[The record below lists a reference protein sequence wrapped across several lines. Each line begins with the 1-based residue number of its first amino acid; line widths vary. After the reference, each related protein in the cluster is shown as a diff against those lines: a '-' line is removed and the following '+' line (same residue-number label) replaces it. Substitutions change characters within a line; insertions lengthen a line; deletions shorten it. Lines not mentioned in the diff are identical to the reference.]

1 MLLAIETS
9 FDDTGLALLDDSCRT
24 VFSSLSSS
32 VELHAPYGGVVP
44 ELAAREHLTNLP
56 AMMNELRR
64 MHPQELSQVKAVGVT
79 RGPGLPGC
87 LLAGISFARGAA
99 VALGAELYGLN
110 HLEGHAYT
118 PFFGKSPAEILFPF
132 LALVISGGNTILY
145 EIPRFGEMRVLG
157 ETVDDAAGELF
168 DKLSQKLGYG
178 YPGGAK
184 MEKLA
189 REYGARP
196 ISRQLALPVPMRESG
211 DLNFSFSGL
220 KTAAVR
226 KIDALRK
233 CHEGFDQEFAAS
245 LMRSVWDS
253 VWLKIHAAAESTG
266 IRDVS
271 VSGGVAMN
279 AMLRDYMRAHAEGAG
294 LRVHFPEPRLAMDN
308 AEMMASLLWL
318 MRSLNIR
325 PQPFD
330 AAPGLV

>member
-1 MLLAIETS
+1 MLLAVETS

-24 VFSSLSSS
+24 VFAALSSS

-44 ELAAREHLTNLP
+44 ELAARAHLTNLP

-64 MHPQELSQVKAVGVT
+64 MHPQELAKVSAVGVT

-99 VALGAELYGLN
+99 MALGADLYGLS

-118 PFFGKSPAEILFPF
+118 PFFGKAPAEIPFPL
-132 LALVISGGNTILY
+132 LALVISGGNTVLY

-178 YPGGAK
+178 YPGGARL
-184 MEKLA
+184 EKLA

-196 ISRQLALPVPMRESG
+196 ISRELALPVPMRDSG

-220 KTAAVR
+220 KTAAAR

-233 CHEGFDQEFAAS
+233 SRAGFDQEFAAS

-253 VWLKIHAAAESTG
+253 VWLKVHAAAESTG

-271 VSGGVAMN
+271 VSGGVAAN
-279 AMLRDYMRAHAEGAG
+279 ALFRDYMRARTDGAG
-294 LRVHFPEPRLAMDN
+294 LRAHFPEPRLAMDN

-318 MRSLNIR
+318 MRQLYLH
-325 PQPFD
+325 PVPFD
-330 AAPGLV
+330 AEPGLV